1 MTYDR
6 AEERRPTEYAE
17 HAEIQKAEIDAEG
30 IRIRRNTEGRDRCR
44 RDQKRRNRR
53 SDIGPGSLIW
63 LSGKSL
69 FYFCV
74 FWVFRRLPLLSDSE
88 IQKAEIDAAV
98 IRNEGT
104 VAVIS
109 DQGR

>member
-1 MTYDR
+1 MPQ
-6 AEERRPTEYAE
+6 ASKYAE
-17 HAEIQKAEIDAEG
+17 YAEIQKAEIDAEG
-30 IRIRRNTEGRDRCR
+30 IKIRRIRGNTEGRDRCR

-53 SDIGPGSLIW
+53 SDIGPRSLIW

-74 FWVFRRLPLLSDSE
+74 FWVFRRQPLLSDSDL
-88 IQKAEIDAAV
+88 QKAEIDAAV
-98 IRNEGT
+98 IRNEGI
-104 VAVIS
+104 VAVTS

>member
-1 MTYDR
+1 MPQASKY
-6 AEERRPTEYAE
+6 AEYA
-17 HAEIQKAEIDAEG
+17 
-30 IRIRRNTEGRDRCR
+30 
-44 RDQKRRNRR
+44 
-53 SDIGPGSLIW
+53 
-63 LSGKSL
+63 
-69 FYFCV
+69 
-74 FWVFRRLPLLSDSE
+74 E